1 MTRRPRLG
9 YIPAMILENV
19 IALSILVVCTVLAAP
34 RVDDSHFGQPWVPD
48 WLYLI
53 AIAGTIGSFGYMAWS
68 VL

>member
-1 MTRRPRLG
+1 MPA

-19 IALSILVVCTVLAAP
+19 IVLLILVVCTVLAAP

-53 AIAGTIGSFGYMAWS
+53 ATAVSICTLAYMAWS

>member
-1 MTRRPRLG
+1 
-9 YIPAMILENV
+9 MILENV
-19 IALSILVVCTVLAAP
+19 IVLLILAACTVLAAP

-53 AIAGTIGSFGYMAWS
+53 AIAGMIGSFGYMAWS